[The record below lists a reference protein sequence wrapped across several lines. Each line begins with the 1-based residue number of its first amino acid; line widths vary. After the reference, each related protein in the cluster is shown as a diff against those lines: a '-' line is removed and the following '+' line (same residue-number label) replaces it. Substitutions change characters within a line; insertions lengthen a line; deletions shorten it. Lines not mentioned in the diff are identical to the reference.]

1 MKKTMRNQTTLI
13 RGIVVLL
20 MILSMLVLQLVIPLS
35 ATTPKLLIEPEQKDV
50 IRGERVL
57 LQVKLDDVQAF
68 KNGVEGYSGTF
79 QYDPSV
85 LTFIEAKNKISGWA
99 FSTAPTSGEIKFVG
113 YDDNPPNIA
122 QKEDIVAFEIEV
134 EILESAPS
142 GATKLAIKD
151 ASVADTQF
159 NELDASTKESIL
171 NIVDKTTPIE
181 PTESSNNQLKDLVI
195 KDGDTKLALDPEFNE
210 DTMDYVLEVDENTNS
225 IDVGA
230 QPADNNSK
238 IISGTGSHELK
249 PGENIIKI
257 VVEAEDGTQKTYTVV
272 VTKKVKDTEENP
284 GGETPG
290 NEKPKPKPE
299 PEPEP
304 EEKPEEKPNPK
315 PEEKPTPGDKE
326 EKPKPDPDKPTSE
339 TGKDSQDN
347 TTTVI
352 NNNSVNN
359 YISTIEGIS
368 LQPNLSHDVNEY
380 HANVGKNTEQLNLKV
395 TPEDPNASVNVTG
408 HEALTFGDNQIT
420 ITVTSP
426 SGDQRDIVINVNR
439 SETESSAYLSSIS
452 VGGYALNPGFKE
464 DVFFYN
470 MIVEHDVNHL
480 AVTAAPKDA
489 NTNIN
494 IAANNT
500 LREGINYIKIHASN
514 SDGIMNTYVIE
525 VIRESEKTG
534 FKLDHSILWAGVG
547 TIWLLIIAVV
557 FIMTRKKPQT
567 IVYEKSQHDEKL

>member
-35 ATTPKLLIEPEQKDV
+35 ATTPKLIIEPEQKDV
-50 IRGERVL
+50 TRGERVH
-57 LQVKLDDVQAF
+57 LQVKLSEVQAF

-142 GATKLAIKD
+142 GATKIAIKN
-151 ASVADTQF
+151 AAVADTQF
-159 NELDASTKESIL
+159 NELDASTKESVL
-171 NIVDKTTPIE
+171 NIVDKSNPE
-181 PTESSNNQLKDLVI
+181 ESSNNQLKELII
-195 KDGDTKLALDPEFNE
+195 KDGDTKLELNPKFNE
-210 DTMDYVLEVDENTNS
+210 DTLDYKLEVGESTNTIDISALPVDEH
-225 IDVGA
+225 
-230 QPADNNSK
+230 SK
-238 IISGTGSHELK
+238 VISGTGSHELK

-272 VTKKVKDTEENP
+272 VTKKDKDKEENP
-284 GGETPG
+284 GGE
-290 NEKPKPKPE
+290 KPDP
-299 PEPEP
+299 
-304 EEKPEEKPNPK
+304 KPEEKPDPK
-315 PEEKPTPGDKE
+315 AEEKPTPGDKE
-326 EKPKPDPDKPTSE
+326 EKPKPDTDKPTSE
-339 TGKDSQDN
+339 TGKDSNGN
-347 TTTVI
+347 TTII

-380 HANVGKNTEQLNLKV
+380 HANVGKNTDRLNLKV
-395 TPEDPNASVNVTG
+395 TPEDQNASVNITG
-408 HEALTFGDNQIT
+408 HESLTFGANQIT

-426 SGDQRDIVINVNR
+426 SGEKRDITINVNR

-514 SDGIMNTYVIE
+514 ADGIMNTYVIE
-525 VIRESEKTG
+525 VIRESESTG
-534 FKLDHSILWAGVG
+534 FKLDHSVLWAGVG
-547 TIWLLIIAVV
+547 TIWLLILAVV
-557 FIMTRKKPQT
+557 FIMTRKKTKT
-567 IVYEKSQHDEKL
+567 IVYEKSQHDEKI

>member
-35 ATTPKLLIEPEQKDV
+35 ATTPKLIIEPEQKDV
-50 IRGERVL
+50 TRGERVH
-57 LQVKLDDVQAF
+57 LQVKLSEVQAF

-142 GATKLAIKD
+142 GATKIAIKN
-151 ASVADTQF
+151 AAVADTQF
-159 NELDASTKESIL
+159 NELDASTKESVL
-171 NIVDKTTPIE
+171 NIVDKSNPE
-181 PTESSNNQLKDLVI
+181 ESSNNQLKELII
-195 KDGDTKLALDPEFNE
+195 KDGDTKLELNPKFNE
-210 DTMDYVLEVDENTNS
+210 DTLDYKLEVGESTNTIDISALPVDEH
-225 IDVGA
+225 
-230 QPADNNSK
+230 SK
-238 IISGTGSHELK
+238 VISGTGSHELK

-272 VTKKVKDTEENP
+272 VTKKDKDKEENP
-284 GGETPG
+284 GGE
-290 NEKPKPKPE
+290 KPDP
-299 PEPEP
+299 
-304 EEKPEEKPNPK
+304 KPEEKPDPK

-326 EKPKPDPDKPTSE
+326 EKPKPDTDKPTSE
-339 TGKDSQDN
+339 TGKDSNGN
-347 TTTVI
+347 TTII

-380 HANVGKNTEQLNLKV
+380 HANVGKNTDRLNLKV
-395 TPEDPNASVNVTG
+395 TPEDQNASVNITG
-408 HEALTFGDNQIT
+408 HESLTFGANQIT

-426 SGDQRDIVINVNR
+426 SGEKRDITINVNR

-514 SDGIMNTYVIE
+514 ADGIMNTYVIE
-525 VIRESEKTG
+525 VIRESESTG
-534 FKLDHSILWAGVG
+534 FKLDHSVLWAGVG
-547 TIWLLIIAVV
+547 TIWLLILAVV
-557 FIMTRKKPQT
+557 FIMTRKKPKT
-567 IVYEKSQHDEKL
+567 IVYEKSQHDEKI

>member
-35 ATTPKLLIEPEQKDV
+35 ATTPKLIIEPEQKDV
-50 IRGERVL
+50 TRGERVH
-57 LQVKLDDVQAF
+57 LQVKLSEVQAF

-142 GATKLAIKD
+142 GATKIAIKN
-151 ASVADTQF
+151 AAVADTQF
-159 NELDASTKESIL
+159 NELDASTKESVL
-171 NIVDKTTPIE
+171 NIVDKSNPE
-181 PTESSNNQLKDLVI
+181 ESSNNQLKELII
-195 KDGDTKLALDPEFNE
+195 KDGDTKLELNPKFNE
-210 DTMDYVLEVDENTNS
+210 DTLDYKLEVGESTNTIDISALPVDEH
-225 IDVGA
+225 
-230 QPADNNSK
+230 SK
-238 IISGTGSHELK
+238 VISGTGSHELK

-272 VTKKVKDTEENP
+272 VTKKDKDKEENP
-284 GGETPG
+284 GGE
-290 NEKPKPKPE
+290 KPDP
-299 PEPEP
+299 
-304 EEKPEEKPNPK
+304 KPEEKPDPK

-326 EKPKPDPDKPTSE
+326 EKPKPDTDKPTSE
-339 TGKDSQDN
+339 TGKDSNGN
-347 TTTVI
+347 TTII

-380 HANVGKNTEQLNLKV
+380 HANVGKNTDRLNLKV
-395 TPEDPNASVNVTG
+395 TPEDQNASVNITG
-408 HEALTFGDNQIT
+408 HESLTFGANQIT

-426 SGDQRDIVINVNR
+426 SGEKRDITINVNR

-514 SDGIMNTYVIE
+514 ADGIMNTYVIE
-525 VIRESEKTG
+525 VIRESESTG
-534 FKLDHSILWAGVG
+534 FKLDHSVLWAGVG
-547 TIWLLIIAVV
+547 TIWLLILAAV
-557 FIMTRKKPQT
+557 FIMTRKKPKT
-567 IVYEKSQHDEKL
+567 IVYEKSQHDEKI

>member
-35 ATTPKLLIEPEQKDV
+35 ATTPKLIIEPEQKDV
-50 IRGERVL
+50 TRGERVH
-57 LQVKLDDVQAF
+57 LQVKLSEVQAF

-134 EILESAPS
+134 EILENAPS
-142 GATKLAIKD
+142 GATKIAIKN
-151 ASVADTQF
+151 AAVADTQF
-159 NELDASTKESIL
+159 NELDASTKESVL
-171 NIVDKTTPIE
+171 NIVDKSNPE
-181 PTESSNNQLKDLVI
+181 ESSNNQLKELII
-195 KDGDTKLALDPEFNE
+195 KDGDTKLELNPKFNE
-210 DTMDYVLEVDENTNS
+210 DTLDYKLEVGENTNT
-225 IDVGA
+225 IDISA
-230 QPADNNSK
+230 LPEDEHSK
-238 IISGTGSHELK
+238 VISGTGSHELK

-272 VTKKVKDTEENP
+272 VTKKDKDKEENP
-284 GGETPG
+284 GGK
-290 NEKPKPKPE
+290 KPDP
-299 PEPEP
+299 
-304 EEKPEEKPNPK
+304 KPEEKPDPK

-326 EKPKPDPDKPTSE
+326 EKPKPDTDKPTSE
-339 TGKDSQDN
+339 TGKDSNGN
-347 TTTVI
+347 TTII

-359 YISTIEGIS
+359 YISTIERIS

-380 HANVGKNTEQLNLKV
+380 HANVGKNTDHLNLKV
-395 TPEDPNASVNVTG
+395 TPEDQNASVNITG
-408 HEALTFGDNQIT
+408 HESLTFGANQIT

-426 SGDQRDIVINVNR
+426 SGEKRDITINVNR

-514 SDGIMNTYVIE
+514 ADGIMNTYVIE
-525 VIRESEKTG
+525 VIRESESTG
-534 FKLDHSILWAGVG
+534 FKLDHSVLWAGVG
-547 TIWLLIIAVV
+547 TIWLLILAVV
-557 FIMTRKKPQT
+557 FIMTRKKPKT
-567 IVYEKSQHDEKL
+567 IVYEKSQHDEKI

>member
-35 ATTPKLLIEPEQKDV
+35 ATTPKLIIEPEQKDV
-50 IRGERVL
+50 TRGERVH
-57 LQVKLDDVQAF
+57 LQVKLSEVQAF

-142 GATKLAIKD
+142 GTTKLAIKN
-151 ASVADTQF
+151 AAVADTQF
-159 NELDASTKESIL
+159 NELDASTKESVL
-171 NIVDKTTPIE
+171 NIVDKGKPE
-181 PTESSNNQLKDLVI
+181 ESSNNQLKDLVI
-195 KDGDTKLALDPEFNE
+195 KDGDTKLELNPKFNE
-210 DTMDYVLEVDENTNS
+210 NTLDYKLEVSADTNK
-225 IDVGA
+225 IDISAVPVDG
-230 QPADNNSK
+230 SK
-238 IISGTGSHELK
+238 IISGTGIYELK
-249 PGENIIKI
+249 PGENTLKI

-272 VTKKVKDTEENP
+272 VTKKAKEDNP
-284 GGETPG
+284 GS
-290 NEKPKPKPE
+290 EKPEPKPKPD
-299 PEPEP
+299 PD
-304 EEKPEEKPNPK
+304 PK
-315 PEEKPTPGDKE
+315 PEEKPKPDEKE
-326 EKPKPDPDKPTSE
+326 EKPKPDTDKPTSE
-339 TGKDSQDN
+339 TGKDSNGN
-347 TTTVI
+347 TTTII

-359 YISTIEGIS
+359 YISSIDGIN
-368 LQPNLSHDVNEY
+368 LQPNLSNDVNEY
-380 HANVGKNTEQLNLKV
+380 HANVGKNTDHLNLKV
-395 TPEDPNASVNVTG
+395 TPEDKNASVNITG
-408 HEALTFGDNQIT
+408 HESLTFGENQIT

-426 SGDQRDIVINVNR
+426 SGEKRDITINVNR

-489 NTNIN
+489 HTNIN

-514 SDGIMNTYVIE
+514 ADGIMNTYVIE
-525 VIRESEKTG
+525 VIRESESTG
-534 FKLDHSILWAGVG
+534 FKLDHSVLWAGVG
-547 TIWLLIIAVV
+547 TIWLLILAVV
-557 FIMTRKKPQT
+557 FIMTRKKPKT
-567 IVYEKSQHDEKL
+567 IVYEKSQHDEKI

>member
-35 ATTPKLLIEPEQKDV
+35 ATTPKLIIEPEQKDV
-50 IRGERVL
+50 TRGERVH
-57 LQVKLDDVQAF
+57 LQVKLSEVQAF

-142 GATKLAIKD
+142 GATKIAIKN
-151 ASVADTQF
+151 AAVADTQF
-159 NELDASTKESIL
+159 NELDASTKESVL
-171 NIVDKTTPIE
+171 NIVDKSNPE
-181 PTESSNNQLKDLVI
+181 ESSNNQLKELII
-195 KDGDTKLALDPEFNE
+195 KDGDTKLELNPKFNE
-210 DTMDYVLEVDENTNS
+210 DTLDYKLEVGENTNT
-225 IDVGA
+225 IDISALPV
-230 QPADNNSK
+230 DEHSK
-238 IISGTGSHELK
+238 VISGTGSHELK

-272 VTKKVKDTEENP
+272 VTKKDKDKEENP
-284 GGETPG
+284 GGE
-290 NEKPKPKPE
+290 KPDP
-299 PEPEP
+299 
-304 EEKPEEKPNPK
+304 KPEEKPDPK

-326 EKPKPDPDKPTSE
+326 EKPKPDTDKPTSE
-339 TGKDSQDN
+339 TGKDSNGN
-347 TTTVI
+347 TTII

-380 HANVGKNTEQLNLKV
+380 HANVGKNTDRLNLKV
-395 TPEDPNASVNVTG
+395 TPEDQNASVNITG
-408 HEALTFGDNQIT
+408 HESLTFGANQIT

-426 SGDQRDIVINVNR
+426 SGEKRDITINVNR

-500 LREGINYIKIHASN
+500 LRDGINYIKIHASN
-514 SDGIMNTYVIE
+514 ADGIMNTYVIE
-525 VIRESEKTG
+525 VIRESESTG
-534 FKLDHSILWAGVG
+534 FKLDHSVLWAGVG
-547 TIWLLIIAVV
+547 TIWLLILAVV
-557 FIMTRKKPQT
+557 FIMTRKKTKT
-567 IVYEKSQHDEKL
+567 IVYEKSQHDEKI

>member
-35 ATTPKLLIEPEQKDV
+35 ATTPKLIIEPEQKDV
-50 IRGERVL
+50 TRGERVH
-57 LQVKLDDVQAF
+57 LQVKLSEVQAF

-142 GATKLAIKD
+142 GATKIAIKN
-151 ASVADTQF
+151 AAVADTQF
-159 NELDASTKESIL
+159 NELDASTKESVL
-171 NIVDKTTPIE
+171 NIVDKSNPE
-181 PTESSNNQLKDLVI
+181 ESSNNQLKELII
-195 KDGDTKLALDPEFNE
+195 KDGDTKLELNPKFNE
-210 DTMDYVLEVDENTNS
+210 DTLDYKLEVGENTNT
-225 IDVGA
+225 IDISALPV
-230 QPADNNSK
+230 DEHSK
-238 IISGTGSHELK
+238 VISGTGSHELK

-272 VTKKVKDTEENP
+272 VTKKDKDKEENP
-284 GGETPG
+284 GGE
-290 NEKPKPKPE
+290 KPDP
-299 PEPEP
+299 
-304 EEKPEEKPNPK
+304 KPEEKPDPK

-326 EKPKPDPDKPTSE
+326 EKPKPDTDKPTSE
-339 TGKDSQDN
+339 TGKDSNGN
-347 TTTVI
+347 TTII

-380 HANVGKNTEQLNLKV
+380 HANVGKNTDRLNLKV
-395 TPEDPNASVNVTG
+395 TPEDQNASVNITG
-408 HEALTFGDNQIT
+408 HESLTFGANQIT

-426 SGDQRDIVINVNR
+426 SGEKRDITINVNR

-514 SDGIMNTYVIE
+514 ADGIMNTYVIE
-525 VIRESEKTG
+525 VIRESESTG
-534 FKLDHSILWAGVG
+534 FKLDHSVLWAGVG
-547 TIWLLIIAVV
+547 TIWLLILAAV
-557 FIMTRKKPQT
+557 FIMTRKKPKT
-567 IVYEKSQHDEKL
+567 IVYEKSQHDEKI

>member
-35 ATTPKLLIEPEQKDV
+35 ATTPKLIIEPEQKDV
-50 IRGERVL
+50 TRGERVH
-57 LQVKLDDVQAF
+57 LQVKLSEVQAF

-142 GATKLAIKD
+142 GATKIAIKN
-151 ASVADTQF
+151 AAVADTQF
-159 NELDASTKESIL
+159 NELDASTKESVL
-171 NIVDKTTPIE
+171 NIVDKSNPE
-181 PTESSNNQLKDLVI
+181 ESSNNQLKELII
-195 KDGDTKLALDPEFNE
+195 KDGDTKLELNPKFNE
-210 DTMDYVLEVDENTNS
+210 DTLDYKLEVGENTNT
-225 IDVGA
+225 IDISALPV
-230 QPADNNSK
+230 DEHSK
-238 IISGTGSHELK
+238 VISGTGSHELK
-249 PGENIIKI
+249 PGENIIEI

-272 VTKKVKDTEENP
+272 VTKKDKDKEENP
-284 GGETPG
+284 GGE
-290 NEKPKPKPE
+290 KPDP
-299 PEPEP
+299 
-304 EEKPEEKPNPK
+304 KPEEKPDPK

-326 EKPKPDPDKPTSE
+326 EKPKPDTDKPTSE
-339 TGKDSQDN
+339 TGKDSNGN
-347 TTTVI
+347 TTII

-380 HANVGKNTEQLNLKV
+380 HANVGKNTDRLNLKV
-395 TPEDPNASVNVTG
+395 TPEDQNASVNITG
-408 HEALTFGDNQIT
+408 HESLTFGANQIT

-426 SGDQRDIVINVNR
+426 SGEKRDITINVNR

-514 SDGIMNTYVIE
+514 ADGIMNTYVIE
-525 VIRESEKTG
+525 VIRESESTG
-534 FKLDHSILWAGVG
+534 FKLDHSVLWAGVG
-547 TIWLLIIAVV
+547 TIWLLILAVV
-557 FIMTRKKPQT
+557 FIMTRKKPKT
-567 IVYEKSQHDEKL
+567 IVYEKSQHDEKI

>member
-35 ATTPKLLIEPEQKDV
+35 ATTPKLIIEPEQKDV
-50 IRGERVL
+50 TRGERVH
-57 LQVKLDDVQAF
+57 LQVKLSEVQAF

-142 GATKLAIKD
+142 GATKIAIKN
-151 ASVADTQF
+151 AAVADTQF
-159 NELDASTKESIL
+159 NELDASTKESVL
-171 NIVDKTTPIE
+171 NIVDKSNPE
-181 PTESSNNQLKDLVI
+181 ESSNNQLKELII
-195 KDGDTKLALDPEFNE
+195 KNGDTKLELNPKFNE
-210 DTMDYVLEVDENTNS
+210 DTLDYKLEVGENTNT
-225 IDVGA
+225 IDISALPV
-230 QPADNNSK
+230 DEHSK
-238 IISGTGSHELK
+238 VISGTGSHELK

-272 VTKKVKDTEENP
+272 VTKKDKDKEENP
-284 GGETPG
+284 GGE
-290 NEKPKPKPE
+290 KPDP
-299 PEPEP
+299 
-304 EEKPEEKPNPK
+304 KPEEKPDPK

-326 EKPKPDPDKPTSE
+326 EKPKPDTDKPTSE
-339 TGKDSQDN
+339 TGKDSNGN
-347 TTTVI
+347 TTII

-380 HANVGKNTEQLNLKV
+380 HANVGKNTDRLNLKV
-395 TPEDPNASVNVTG
+395 TPEDQNASVNITG
-408 HEALTFGDNQIT
+408 HESLTFGANQIT

-426 SGDQRDIVINVNR
+426 SGEKRDITINVNR

-514 SDGIMNTYVIE
+514 ADGIMNTYVIE
-525 VIRESEKTG
+525 VIRESESTG
-534 FKLDHSILWAGVG
+534 FKLDHSVLWAGVG
-547 TIWLLIIAVV
+547 TIWLLILAVV
-557 FIMTRKKPQT
+557 FIMTRKKTKT
-567 IVYEKSQHDEKL
+567 IIYEKSQHDEKI

>member
-35 ATTPKLLIEPEQKDV
+35 ATTPKLIIEPEQKDV
-50 IRGERVL
+50 TRGERVH
-57 LQVKLDDVQAF
+57 LQVKLSEVQAF

-142 GATKLAIKD
+142 GATKIAIKN
-151 ASVADTQF
+151 AAVADTQF
-159 NELDASTKESIL
+159 NELDASTKESVL
-171 NIVDKTTPIE
+171 NIVDKSNPE
-181 PTESSNNQLKDLVI
+181 ESSNNQLKELII
-195 KDGDTKLALDPEFNE
+195 KDGDTKLELNPKFNE
-210 DTMDYVLEVDENTNS
+210 DTLDYKLEVGENTNT
-225 IDVGA
+225 IDISALPV
-230 QPADNNSK
+230 DEHSK
-238 IISGTGSHELK
+238 VISGTGSHELK

-272 VTKKVKDTEENP
+272 VTKKDKDKEENP
-284 GGETPG
+284 GGE
-290 NEKPKPKPE
+290 KPDP
-299 PEPEP
+299 
-304 EEKPEEKPNPK
+304 KPEEKPDPK

-326 EKPKPDPDKPTSE
+326 EKPKPDTDKPTSE
-339 TGKDSQDN
+339 TGKDSNGN
-347 TTTVI
+347 TTII

-380 HANVGKNTEQLNLKV
+380 HANVGKNTDRLNLKV
-395 TPEDPNASVNVTG
+395 TPEDQNASVNITG
-408 HEALTFGDNQIT
+408 HESLTFGANQIT

-426 SGDQRDIVINVNR
+426 SGEKRDITINVNR

-514 SDGIMNTYVIE
+514 ADGIMNTYVIE
-525 VIRESEKTG
+525 VIRESESTG
-534 FKLDHSILWAGVG
+534 FKLDHSVLWAGVG
-547 TIWLLIIAVV
+547 TIWLLILAVV
-557 FIMTRKKPQT
+557 FIMTRKKPKT
-567 IVYEKSQHDEKL
+567 IVYEKSQHDEKI

>member
-35 ATTPKLLIEPEQKDV
+35 ATTPKLIIEPEQKDV
-50 IRGERVL
+50 TRGERVH
-57 LQVKLDDVQAF
+57 LQVKLSEVQAF

-142 GATKLAIKD
+142 GATKIAIKN
-151 ASVADTQF
+151 AAVADTQF
-159 NELDASTKESIL
+159 NELDASTKESVL
-171 NIVDKTTPIE
+171 NIVDKSNPE
-181 PTESSNNQLKDLVI
+181 ESSNNQLKELII
-195 KDGDTKLALDPEFNE
+195 KDGDTKLELNPKFNE
-210 DTMDYVLEVDENTNS
+210 DTLDYKLEVGESTNTIDISALPVDEH
-225 IDVGA
+225 
-230 QPADNNSK
+230 SK
-238 IISGTGSHELK
+238 VISGTGSHELK

-272 VTKKVKDTEENP
+272 VTKKDKDKEENP
-284 GGETPG
+284 GGE
-290 NEKPKPKPE
+290 KPDP
-299 PEPEP
+299 
-304 EEKPEEKPNPK
+304 KPEEKPDPK

-326 EKPKPDPDKPTSE
+326 EKPKPDTDKPTSE
-339 TGKDSQDN
+339 TGKDSNGN
-347 TTTVI
+347 TTII

-380 HANVGKNTEQLNLKV
+380 HANVGKNTDRLNLKV
-395 TPEDPNASVNVTG
+395 TPEDQNASVNITG
-408 HEALTFGDNQIT
+408 HESLTFGANQIT

-426 SGDQRDIVINVNR
+426 SGEKRDITINVNR

-494 IAANNT
+494 IAANKT

-514 SDGIMNTYVIE
+514 AEGIMNTYVIE
-525 VIRESEKTG
+525 VIRESESTG
-534 FKLDHSILWAGVG
+534 FKLDHSVLWAGVG
-547 TIWLLIIAVV
+547 TIWLLILAAV
-557 FIMTRKKPQT
+557 FIMTRKKPKT
-567 IVYEKSQHDEKL
+567 IVYEKSQHDEKI

>member
-35 ATTPKLLIEPEQKDV
+35 ATTPKLIIEPEQKDV
-50 IRGERVL
+50 TRGERVH
-57 LQVKLDDVQAF
+57 LQVKLSEVQAF

-142 GATKLAIKD
+142 GATKIAIKN
-151 ASVADTQF
+151 AAVADTQF
-159 NELDASTKESIL
+159 NELDASTKESVL
-171 NIVDKTTPIE
+171 NIVDKSNPE
-181 PTESSNNQLKDLVI
+181 ESSNNQLKELII
-195 KDGDTKLALDPEFNE
+195 KDGDTKLELNPKFNE
-210 DTMDYVLEVDENTNS
+210 DTLDYKLEVGENTNT
-225 IDVGA
+225 IDISALPV
-230 QPADNNSK
+230 DEHSK
-238 IISGTGSHELK
+238 VISGTGSHELK
-249 PGENIIKI
+249 PGENIIEI
-257 VVEAEDGTQKTYTVV
+257 VVEAEDGTQKKYTVV
-272 VTKKVKDTEENP
+272 VTKKDKDKEENP
-284 GGETPG
+284 GGE
-290 NEKPKPKPE
+290 KPDP
-299 PEPEP
+299 
-304 EEKPEEKPNPK
+304 KPEEKPDPK

-326 EKPKPDPDKPTSE
+326 EKPKPDTDKPTSE
-339 TGKDSQDN
+339 TGKDSNGN
-347 TTTVI
+347 TTII

-380 HANVGKNTEQLNLKV
+380 HANVGKNTDRLNLKV
-395 TPEDPNASVNVTG
+395 TPEDQNASVNITG
-408 HEALTFGDNQIT
+408 HESLTFGANQIT

-426 SGDQRDIVINVNR
+426 SGEKRDITINVNR

-514 SDGIMNTYVIE
+514 ADGIMNTYVIE
-525 VIRESEKTG
+525 VIRESESTG
-534 FKLDHSILWAGVG
+534 FKLDHSVLWAGVG
-547 TIWLLIIAVV
+547 TIWLLILAVV
-557 FIMTRKKPQT
+557 FIMTRKKPKT
-567 IVYEKSQHDEKL
+567 IVYEKSQHDEKI

>member
-35 ATTPKLLIEPEQKDV
+35 ATTPKLIIEPEQKDV
-50 IRGERVL
+50 TRGERVH
-57 LQVKLDDVQAF
+57 LQVKLSEVQAF

-122 QKEDIVAFEIEV
+122 QKEDIAAFEIEV

-142 GATKLAIKD
+142 GATKIAIKN
-151 ASVADTQF
+151 AAVADTQF
-159 NELDASTKESIL
+159 NELDASTKESVL
-171 NIVDKTTPIE
+171 NIVDKSNPE
-181 PTESSNNQLKDLVI
+181 ESLNNQLKELII
-195 KDGDTKLALDPEFNE
+195 KDGDTKLELNPKFNE
-210 DTMDYVLEVDENTNS
+210 DTLDYKLEVGENTNT
-225 IDVGA
+225 IDISALPV
-230 QPADNNSK
+230 DEHSK
-238 IISGTGSHELK
+238 VISGTGSHELK

-272 VTKKVKDTEENP
+272 VTKKDKDKEENP
-284 GGETPG
+284 GGE
-290 NEKPKPKPE
+290 KPDP
-299 PEPEP
+299 
-304 EEKPEEKPNPK
+304 KPEEKPDPK

-326 EKPKPDPDKPTSE
+326 EKPKPDTDKPTSE
-339 TGKDSQDN
+339 TGKDSNGN
-347 TTTVI
+347 TTII

-380 HANVGKNTEQLNLKV
+380 HANVGKNTDRLNLKV
-395 TPEDPNASVNVTG
+395 TPEDQNASVNITG
-408 HEALTFGDNQIT
+408 HESLTFGANQIT

-426 SGDQRDIVINVNR
+426 SGEKRDITINVNR

-514 SDGIMNTYVIE
+514 ADGIMNTYVIE
-525 VIRESEKTG
+525 VIRESESTG
-534 FKLDHSILWAGVG
+534 FKLDHSVLWAGVG
-547 TIWLLIIAVV
+547 TIWLLILAAV
-557 FIMTRKKPQT
+557 FIMTRKKPKT
-567 IVYEKSQHDEKL
+567 IVYEKSQHDEKI

>member
-35 ATTPKLLIEPEQKDV
+35 ATTPKLIIEPEQKDV
-50 IRGERVL
+50 TRGERVH
-57 LQVKLDDVQAF
+57 LQVKLSEVQAF

-142 GATKLAIKD
+142 GATKIAIKN
-151 ASVADTQF
+151 AAVADTQF
-159 NELDASTKESIL
+159 NELDASTKESVL
-171 NIVDKTTPIE
+171 NIVDKSNPE
-181 PTESSNNQLKDLVI
+181 ESSNNQLKELII
-195 KDGDTKLALDPEFNE
+195 KDGDTKLELNPKFNE
-210 DTMDYVLEVDENTNS
+210 DTLDYKLEVGESTNTIDISALPVDEH
-225 IDVGA
+225 
-230 QPADNNSK
+230 SK
-238 IISGTGSHELK
+238 VISGTGSHELK

-272 VTKKVKDTEENP
+272 VTKKDKDKEENP
-284 GGETPG
+284 GGE
-290 NEKPKPKPE
+290 KPDP
-299 PEPEP
+299 
-304 EEKPEEKPNPK
+304 KPEEKPDPK

-326 EKPKPDPDKPTSE
+326 EKPKPDTDKPTSE
-339 TGKDSQDN
+339 TGKDSNGN
-347 TTTVI
+347 TTII

-380 HANVGKNTEQLNLKV
+380 HANVGKNTDRLNLKV
-395 TPEDPNASVNVTG
+395 TPEDQNASVNITG
-408 HEALTFGDNQIT
+408 HESLTFGANQIT

-426 SGDQRDIVINVNR
+426 SGEKRDITINVNR

-514 SDGIMNTYVIE
+514 ADGIMNTYVIE
-525 VIRESEKTG
+525 VIRESESTG
-534 FKLDHSILWAGVG
+534 FKLDHSVLWAGVG
-547 TIWLLIIAVV
+547 TIWLLILAVV
-557 FIMTRKKPQT
+557 FIMTRKKPKT
-567 IVYEKSQHDEKL
+567 IVYEKSRHDEKI

>member
-35 ATTPKLLIEPEQKDV
+35 ATTPKLIIEPEQKDV
-50 IRGERVL
+50 TRGERVH
-57 LQVKLDDVQAF
+57 LQVKLSEVQAF

-142 GATKLAIKD
+142 GATKIAIKN
-151 ASVADTQF
+151 AAVADTQF
-159 NELDASTKESIL
+159 NELDASTKESVL
-171 NIVDKTTPIE
+171 NIVDKSNPE
-181 PTESSNNQLKDLVI
+181 ESSNNQLKELII
-195 KDGDTKLALDPEFNE
+195 KDGDTKLELNPKFNE
-210 DTMDYVLEVDENTNS
+210 NTLDYKLEVGENTNT
-225 IDVGA
+225 IDISALPV
-230 QPADNNSK
+230 DEHSK
-238 IISGTGSHELK
+238 VISGTGSHELK

-272 VTKKVKDTEENP
+272 VTKKDKDKEENP
-284 GGETPG
+284 GGE
-290 NEKPKPKPE
+290 KPDP
-299 PEPEP
+299 
-304 EEKPEEKPNPK
+304 KPEEKPDPK

-326 EKPKPDPDKPTSE
+326 EKPKPDTDKPTSE
-339 TGKDSQDN
+339 TGKDSNGN
-347 TTTVI
+347 TTII

-380 HANVGKNTEQLNLKV
+380 HANVGKNTDRLNLKV
-395 TPEDPNASVNVTG
+395 TPEDQNASVNITG
-408 HEALTFGDNQIT
+408 HESLTFGANQIT

-426 SGDQRDIVINVNR
+426 SGEKRDITINVNR

-514 SDGIMNTYVIE
+514 ADGIMNTYVIE
-525 VIRESEKTG
+525 VIRESESTG
-534 FKLDHSILWAGVG
+534 FKLDHSVLWAGVG
-547 TIWLLIIAVV
+547 TIWILILAVV
-557 FIMTRKKPQT
+557 FIMTRKKPKT
-567 IVYEKSQHDEKL
+567 IVYEKSQHDEKI

>member
-1 MKKTMRNQTTLI
+1 MRNQTTLI

-35 ATTPKLLIEPEQKDV
+35 ATTPKLIIEPEQKDV
-50 IRGERVL
+50 TRGERVH
-57 LQVKLDDVQAF
+57 LQVKLSEVQAF

-142 GATKLAIKD
+142 GTTKLAIKN
-151 ASVADTQF
+151 AAVADTQF
-159 NELDASTKESIL
+159 NELDASTKESVL
-171 NIVDKTTPIE
+171 NIVDKGKPE
-181 PTESSNNQLKDLVI
+181 ESSNNQLKDLVI
-195 KDGDTKLALDPEFNE
+195 KDGDTKLELNPKFNE
-210 DTMDYVLEVDENTNS
+210 NTLDYKLEVSADTNK
-225 IDVGA
+225 IDISAVPVDG
-230 QPADNNSK
+230 SK
-238 IISGTGSHELK
+238 IISGTGIYELK
-249 PGENIIKI
+249 PGENTLKI

-272 VTKKVKDTEENP
+272 VTKKAKEDNP
-284 GGETPG
+284 GS
-290 NEKPKPKPE
+290 EKPEPKPKPD
-299 PEPEP
+299 PD
-304 EEKPEEKPNPK
+304 PK
-315 PEEKPTPGDKE
+315 PEEKPKPDEKE
-326 EKPKPDPDKPTSE
+326 EKPKPDTDKPTSE
-339 TGKDSQDN
+339 TGKDSNGN
-347 TTTVI
+347 TTTII

-359 YISTIEGIS
+359 YISSIDGIN
-368 LQPNLSHDVNEY
+368 LQPNLSNDVNEY
-380 HANVGKNTEQLNLKV
+380 HANVGKNTDHLNLKV
-395 TPEDPNASVNVTG
+395 TPEDKNASVNITG
-408 HEALTFGDNQIT
+408 HESLTFGENQIT

-426 SGDQRDIVINVNR
+426 SGEKRDITINVNR

-489 NTNIN
+489 HTNIN

-514 SDGIMNTYVIE
+514 ADGIMNTYVIE
-525 VIRESEKTG
+525 VIRESESTG
-534 FKLDHSILWAGVG
+534 FKLDHSVLWAGVG
-547 TIWLLIIAVV
+547 TIWLLILAVV
-557 FIMTRKKPQT
+557 FIMTRKKPKT
-567 IVYEKSQHDEKL
+567 IVYEKSQHDEKI